1 MAAGPVFPGFIRV
14 EYKTDGSSKSK
25 FLAEAAQLSGEIK
38 KPFSE
43 AFDQIGKMVDRVS
56 GKLKDGNFALDVD
69 TSSLRQAANQA
80 DFTAKK
86 MAALRDAALQISSA
100 NRDQSESTLAFTKA
114 LQAQAA
120 EAERISQTSRDQL
133 AAYTNLEKAVAGLT
147 RENQALAQSY
157 RDTYL
162 EQAKTANAAYEA
174 QKKFNALAGV
184 KRPEDAASRNGAPT
198 GASRSAFAEQGG
210 LTPGFNQAYTD
221 TRNMVEKYIQGRQ
234 ALEGMA
240 EVSGTLETVL
250 GRVANRSKDV
260 ADALRR
266 AKLEAEKVKPA
277 TPANAAPQSQLFG
290 KDAFFAGQ
298 ASLDKA
304 AISGVS
310 LERVLGRVAGKSREV
325 TAALRDAERAAD
337 EAAKTRAA
345 NEAKVAAEMD
355 RVKRQLAE
363 QVDLSL
369 SLKRNSA
376 GALDL
381 GVKDMQ
387 AAATAQQAR
396 AVAAREL
403 AVATATAAREQNDM
417 TAATQAAIA
426 ASARLADEEEQAA
439 AAAKAQALAVE
450 QLQERLNRQASATDL
465 VVGATRR
472 GTSESG
478 NVINSLR
485 AQRVAFT
492 QLGQQLTDVTV
503 QMQMG
508 TSATTIFV
516 QQVPQMAFALSG
528 LTESTNKFYR
538 GIGAVG
544 SFLAGPWGAAVFA
557 ATAVLGPYIANLLS
571 GADAAEEAEKASR
584 RLGDGIDF
592 ASMAAMDLT
601 KSIIELEA
609 AQRKQIQTSYQA
621 EAASLADAEAAL
633 KAARAQRERAKAT
646 LQGYLISQQRNA
658 GQGTGGVAGSAGGL
672 LALQTEKQ
680 IADLE
685 KANATAEKLVRET
698 RIPIERRAATA
709 ATDAAAAAT
718 LKYDRAVGTLNKR
731 YADGKISLDEYR
743 NSLRGVEAQKEKDE
757 AAARKRTRRGPDPAK
772 EAERAARAAARLNE
786 LGEDYGKRIANVR
799 DSFADIP
806 PEVERVAKAT
816 RELDDIISDL
826 NSNRPKNFEDMVR
839 QAEALKKQLPDLGIQ
854 RAMRQITED
863 ARQQVQYQMLILQ
876 GRDGE
881 AQALQII
888 AQKEEQFGKLT
899 QERKDEIIA
908 TGIALQRINEH
919 MQRAQEIQGVFL
931 ESTRSVR
938 AEVEGILGGY
948 GSLASL
954 GSVLKRQF
962 QNIQGKILTEQIF
975 GDLFRDMDRYVKEKT
990 GIGSSVDMLAKETE
1004 RAGTAAGDFAEAIT
1018 AATARIMGGGS
1029 ASGGI
1034 VAGASAVTAWGNL
1047 KIPDSIRNPAYD
1059 GDPNGPIVVEA
1070 AKKTTGKTVNEL
1082 TPQEYFSRFSNAFAQ
1097 KLTASLAAV
1106 LGGRTFLSKFSGTLS
1121 GAISGYAQ
1129 LGTKF
1134 GAGLGAAR
1142 GLMFDYGKDLF
1153 GEKLGDK
1160 ILGGLDK
1167 AFAGAQTG
1175 QAVAGISNALGIKM
1189 SNTGAQIGGAIGNFI
1204 PIPGGQIIGSIAG
1217 GLLGNLFGKKVNS
1230 GYAQVRNGSVV
1241 GTYGRTKDLQNDASE
1256 AAGGLVDT
1264 IASLAKTLNVR
1275 LGAYDFD
1282 YGKKDNKY
1290 VVNTGARGV
1299 RTFDNEQQAMEFA
1312 VREAVADG
1320 AFIGIKDAQKR
1331 LLMASGDLQAQAEK
1345 AVKFGDVFKQL
1356 KAIKDPVGAALDDLN
1371 SQFSDLIDIFKEA
1384 GASAEDLASLEELY
1398 GLKRK
1403 DAIKQAMESAIG
1415 PLKSLMQ
1422 NITVGSDFY
1431 SLRDRQAS
1439 AQAVYNPLAERV
1451 KSGDMTA
1458 YAEFSDAA
1466 QSLIDINRQLYG
1478 STSPF
1483 YDFLDS
1489 VKALT
1494 NGALTSEQA
1503 KIDAANV
1510 SDSPFKDLAT
1520 QQQATTSAIDAQTA
1534 AIVAALGGINENLV
1548 AALQIKVA
1556 NNNSGV
1562 DVTSLLS
1569 SRGAW

>member
-14 EYKTDGSSKSK
+14 EYETKPSSKAK
-25 FLAEAAQLSGEIK
+25 FIAEAAQLSGEIR

-43 AFDQIGKMVDRVS
+43 AFDQIGSMVDRVS
-56 GKLKDGNFALDVD
+56 GKLKNGNFSIDLD
-69 TSSLRQAANQA
+69 TSSLRQAAAQA

-86 MAALRDAALQISSA
+86 MGALRDAALQVATA
-100 NRDQSESTLAFTKA
+100 NKDQSESTLAFVKA

-120 EAERISQTSRDQL
+120 EAERVSQTTRDQL
-133 AAYTNLEKAVAGLT
+133 TTYTNLERAVSSLT

-162 EQAKTANAAYEA
+162 EQAKVANAAYRA
-174 QKKFNALAGV
+174 QQQFNALSAPGLDRPAKSARDSASVFTTQFNPGPTKTRSGVDALVAGEASLDRAAISGV
-184 KRPEDAASRNGAPT
+184 KLEQVLGRVSVKGKEVAAALKEAAAAADKAANVETGPRRANPGPTNTRSGADALVAGQASLDRA
-198 GASRSAFAEQGG
+198 AISA
-210 LTPGFNQAYTD
+210 T
-221 TRNMVEKYIQGRQ
+221 
-234 ALEGMA
+234 
-240 EVSGTLETVL
+240 TLEQVL
-250 GRVANRSKDV
+250 GRVANK
-260 ADALRR
+260 
-266 AKLEAEKVKPA
+266 
-277 TPANAAPQSQLFG
+277 G
-290 KDAFFAGQ
+290 
-298 ASLDKA
+298 
-304 AISGVS
+304 
-310 LERVLGRVAGKSREV
+310 REV
-325 TAALRDAERAAD
+325 SNALAEAERATAKATQERAAAQAKAEA
-337 EAAKTRAA
+337 EAADAKAKAAAELQRLAQAAEALNARLNPAVGIQQRYNAELEHARTLLKAGVIDQGLYGQAVERAA
-345 NEAKVAAEMD
+345 QDQAN
-355 RVKRQLAE
+355 
-363 QVDLSL
+363 
-369 SLKRNSA
+369 SLK
-376 GALDL
+376 LL
-381 GVKDMQ
+381 
-387 AAATAQQAR
+387 AAAQ
-396 AVAAREL
+396 
-403 AVATATAAREQNDM
+403 
-417 TAATQAAIA
+417 
-426 ASARLADEEEQAA
+426 EQATG
-439 AAAKAQALAVE
+439 AAK
-450 QLQERLNRQASATDL
+450 
-465 VVGATRR
+465 R
-472 GTSESG
+472 GTDETR
-478 NVINSLR
+478 NVINSTR
-485 AQRVAFT
+485 ALRVAGI
-492 QLGQQLTDVTV
+492 QAGQQIQDMAI
-503 QMQMG
+503 QFQMG
-508 TSATTIFV
+508 TNATTILA
-516 QQVPQMAFALSG
+516 QQVPQLAFALSG
-528 LTESTNKFYR
+528 LEGNTNKTLSR
-538 GIGAVG
+538 IGQF
-544 SFLAGPWGAAVFA
+544 STFLAGPWGAAILVA
-557 ATAVLGPYIANLLS
+557 GVALVPLIDKILGT
-571 GADAAEEAEKASR
+571 GDAADEAK
-584 RLGDGIDF
+584 GKTYDF
-592 ASMAAMDLT
+592 ASGLNVLTLSANNAADAMAQLAGELKNAIAVQGEFLNMKAKVAEKSYAELRDLYDKEGKELAALQSRST
-601 KSIIELEA
+601 SINPFNRLSAAETYRMGALIQNRAPLKKALESAQSATIAGREDVLQRNAIEA
-609 AQRKQIQTSYQA
+609 ADPRAAANGRYNRAVGALRQRFEKSQRDPIGAAASGAFITDAQYQA
-621 EAASLADAEAAL
+621 ELTKLTIAKDKEIDAL
-633 KAARAQRERAKAT
+633 KK
-646 LQGYLISQQRNA
+646 
-658 GQGTGGVAGSAGGL
+658 
-672 LALQTEKQ
+672 
-680 IADLE
+680 
-685 KANATAEKLVRET
+685 T
-698 RIPIERRAATA
+698 R
-709 ATDAAAAAT
+709 
-718 LKYDRAVGTLNKR
+718 
-731 YADGKISLDEYR
+731 
-743 NSLRGVEAQKEKDE
+743 
-757 AAARKRTRRGPDPAK
+757 ARKGPDAAK
-772 EAERAARAAARLNE
+772 EAERAQKAAIR
-786 LGEDYGKRIANVR
+786 LGEFGEDAGKKIANIR

-806 PEVERVAKAT
+806 PEVERVNRAT

-826 NSNRPKNFEDMVR
+826 QNRKPANFKETIAE
-839 QAEALKKQLPDLGIQ
+839 AEALKKALPEMGFA
-854 RAMRQITED
+854 RVMRQVTAD
-863 ARQQVQYQMLILQ
+863 AQQQVQYQMLILQ

-881 AQALQII
+881 AQALQNIYQI
-888 AQKEEQFGKLT
+888 EQNLGPLRKEQKDQ
-899 QERKDEIIA
+899 IIA
-908 TGIALQRINEH
+908 TGIALQRINEQ

-990 GIGSSVDMLAKETE
+990 AIGSSVDMLAKETE
-1004 RAGTAAGDFAEAIT
+1004 RAGTAAGDFADAIT
-1018 AATARIMGGGS
+1018 NATSRIMGGGTS
-1029 ASGGI
+1029 GGGI
-1034 VAGASAVTAWGNL
+1034 VAGASAITAWGNM

-1106 LGGRTFLSKFSGTLS
+1106 LGGRTFLSKFSGTLG

-1520 QQQATTSAIDAQTA
+1520 QQQATTSAIDNQTQRL
-1534 AIVAALGGINENLV
+1534 IEALGGRLDTLNDNLINAIRSSV
-1548 AALQIKVA
+1548 A
-1556 NNNSGV
+1556 SGSASN
-1562 DVTSLLS
+1562 VTSLLS
-1569 SRGAW
+1569 AGGAW

>member
-363 QVDLSL
+363 QVDLAL

-718 LKYDRAVGTLNKR
+718 LKYDKAVGTLNKR

-826 NSNRPKNFEDMVR
+826 NTNRPKNFEDMVK

-948 GSLASL
+948 GSLANL
-954 GSVLKRQF
+954 ASVLRRQF
-962 QNIQGKILTEQIF
+962 QQIQGKIFTEQIF

-1004 RAGTAAGDFAEAIT
+1004 RAGTAAGEFAEAIT
-1018 AATARIMGGGS
+1018 AATGRIMGGGS
-1029 ASGGI
+1029 GAGGI

-1059 GDPNGPIVVEA
+1059 GDPNGPIVVA
-1070 AKKTTGKTVNEL
+1070 AKKATAGRTINDLRPEEYFQRFSQAFGSKFAGLLEPLLGKKLAGNIGGVIGGIFEGKATTGT
-1082 TPQEYFSRFSNAFAQ
+1082 
-1097 KLTASLAAV
+1097 
-1106 LGGRTFLSKFSGTLS
+1106 G
-1121 GAISGYAQ
+1121 
-1129 LGTKF
+1129 F
-1134 GAGLGAAR
+1134 GA
-1142 GLMFDYGKDLF
+1142 
-1153 GEKLGDK
+1153 
-1160 ILGGLDK
+1160 ILGGLKEIKGIPQGITEGLGK
-1167 AFAGAQTG
+1167 AFKGAQTG
-1175 QAVAGISNALGIKM
+1175 AAVAGLGNALGIKM
-1189 SNTGAQIGGAIGNFI
+1189 SNTGAQIGGALGKFI
-1204 PIPGGQIIGSIAG
+1204 PIPGGEIIGSIAG
-1217 GLLGNLFGKKVNS
+1217 GLLGNLFGKKVTS

-1282 YGKKDNKY
+1282 YGKKDNKF

-1299 RTFDNEQQAMEFA
+1299 FNFDNEQQAMEFA

-1439 AQAVYNPLAERV
+1439 AQAIYNPLAERV

-1520 QQQATTSAIDAQTA
+1520 QQQATTSAIDNQTQRL
-1534 AIVAALGGINENLV
+1534 IEALGGRLDTLNDNLINAIRSSV
-1548 AALQIKVA
+1548 A
-1556 NNNSGV
+1556 SGSASN
-1562 DVTSLLS
+1562 VTSLLS
-1569 SRGAW
+1569 AGGAW